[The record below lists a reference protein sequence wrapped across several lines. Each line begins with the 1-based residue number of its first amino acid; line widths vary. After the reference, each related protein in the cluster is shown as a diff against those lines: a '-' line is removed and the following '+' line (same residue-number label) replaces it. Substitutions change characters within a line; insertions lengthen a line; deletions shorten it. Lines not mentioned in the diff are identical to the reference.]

1 MGSSPRPLQKIVLT
15 GAPGSGKTTI
25 ARTLAEARP
34 DSYLHVPEAATQTYT
49 ALMTRWD
56 KLDDAG
62 RRDAQLRIYTLQI
75 SQEAASIEQARGRVI
90 LLDRGTIDGA
100 AYWPDGPER
109 YWETLQSS
117 HARELSRYDLV
128 LMLESV
134 AALGQ
139 YDGDKSNSTRFES
152 AQESLENA
160 KVLEKLWN
168 PHPNLIRIAATRDL
182 PDKLAAV
189 ERAIDHYLAIV

>member
-1 MGSSPRPLQKIVLT
+1 MSTLPKPLQKIVLT

-34 DSYLHVPEAATQTYT
+34 DRYLHVPEAATQTYT

-62 RRDAQLRIYTLQI
+62 RRDAQLRIYALQV

-109 YWETLQSS
+109 YWEMLQSS